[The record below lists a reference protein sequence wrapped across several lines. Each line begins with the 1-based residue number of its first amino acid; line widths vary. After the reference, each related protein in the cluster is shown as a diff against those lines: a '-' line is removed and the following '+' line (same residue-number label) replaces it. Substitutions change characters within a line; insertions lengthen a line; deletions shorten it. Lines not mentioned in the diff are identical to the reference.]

1 VLRVRKRGAHFS
13 KLGGESEVWG
23 MKVRDTMVV
32 DNEKVKVEEKGHSGE
47 GERRSGHEIVWN
59 DVGGNRRGSAK
70 RNEDLKNHEEC
81 VGEEQKEWGVG
92 VQWEVRSHPQPNRD
106 VKPAEPETV
115 SPWQQMFAC
124 QH

>member
-1 VLRVRKRGAHFS
+1 VLRVRKQGAHFS

-59 DVGGNRRGSAK
+59 DVGGN
-70 RNEDLKNHEEC
+70 
-81 VGEEQKEWGVG
+81 
-92 VQWEVRSHPQPNRD
+92 
-106 VKPAEPETV
+106 
-115 SPWQQMFAC
+115 
-124 QH
+124 